1 VELLI
6 EIIKEYLSDASD
18 INTLTNK
25 SDSAYKEMIYEK
37 LYLGSPD
44 SPENTQN

>member
-1 VELLI
+1 M
-6 EIIKEYLSDASD
+6 EIIKEYLSNASD
-18 INTLTNK
+18 IDTLTDK

-44 SPENTQN
+44 NSENIQN